1 MQPFI
6 DCDGVLAD
14 FEGHARNIL
23 RDDVSAALRRDE
35 QSVWQ
40 ILRRVEVFRHLPVRE
55 DGLKLFR
62 AIRHLHP
69 IILTGC
75 PPGGWAEQ
83 QKRDWAQEHFPG
95 IQILTCASKDKRNFM
110 QNPGDILIDD
120 YHKYRGL
127 WEDAGG
133 IFVLYRNAQ
142 QTLRELAPHL
152 ESRLGYPEEHP

>member
-14 FEGHARNIL
+14 FEGHARSIL
-23 RDDVSAALRRDE
+23 YEDVNVAMKRDE
-35 QSVWQ
+35 NSVWKLLHQ
-40 ILRRVEVFRHLPVRE
+40 AEVFRHLPVRV
-55 DGLKLFR
+55 DGMKLFR

-83 QKRDWAQEHFPG
+83 QKREWAEEHFPG
-95 IQILTCASKDKRNFM
+95 VSVLTCSSKDKRDFM
-110 QNPGDILIDD
+110 ENPGYILIDD
-120 YHKYRGL
+120 YPKYRGL

-133 IFVLYRNAQ
+133 IFVLYRNAH
-142 QTLRELAPHL
+142 QTLLELGPHL
-152 ESRLGYPEEHP
+152 DSR